1 VTRAIFERDGDRIV
15 PTGLARGP
23 WDPGSCHGGAPAA
36 LLAAVLDQLPSPAP
50 MHGVRLSFDLL
61 RPVPLAPLTLASQVV
76 RDGKRVQLAEATL
89 TDGDGTELMRCRALR
104 IRTTELGIPAPP
116 PEAGAGDRLPDEP
129 EQLSRFDGSGTW
141 QTEGFWEAVDV
152 RFLEGQLGQPGRGV
166 AWFRVVAPLL
176 EGLELTPLARAAAT
190 ADFGNGIGPPL
201 PMGPYLYVNPDL
213 TVHLDRLPV
222 GEWVGMRSTSV
233 ARPSGSGQTT
243 STLFDRDGRIGTA
256 AQSLYVD
263 EAG

>member
-1 VTRAIFERDGDRIV
+1 VTRAIFERDGDRLV

-36 LLAAVLDQLPSPAP
+36 LLAAVLDGLPSPVP

-61 RPVPLAPLTLASQVV
+61 RPVPLAPLTLTSRIV

-89 TDGDGTELMRCRALR
+89 TAEDGTELVRCRALR
-104 IRTTELGIPAPP
+104 IRTADLDLPSPPA
-116 PEAGAGDRLPDEP
+116 EAGADDPLPVGPDDLP
-129 EQLSRFDGSGTW
+129 RFDGSGTW

-152 RFLEGQLGQPGRGV
+152 RFVEGELGQPGRGV

-176 EGLELTPLARAAAT
+176 EGLELPPLARAAAT
-190 ADFGNGIGPPL
+190 ADFGNGIGSPL
-201 PMGPYLYVNPDL
+201 AMGPYLYVNPDL
-213 TVHLDRLPV
+213 TVHLDRLPA

-233 ARPSGSGQTT
+233 ARPAGSGQTT

-263 EAG
+263 VTT